1 MSFCFSISVICAS
14 LTAFMS
20 MNLFHAYNAWSWHY
34 AFLFGSILSATD
46 PVAVVALLRDVGKF
60 FLECFLLWKLLIS
73 PFSS

>member
-1 MSFCFSISVICAS
+1 
-14 LTAFMS
+14 MS

-60 FLECFLLWKLLIS
+60 AQ
-73 PFSS
+73 FSNRSELHTY

>member
-1 MSFCFSISVICAS
+1 
-14 LTAFMS
+14 MS

-60 FLECFLLWKLLIS
+60 FLGSMLSELVT
-73 PFSS
+73 